1 MSLKATKRVKY
12 PKLEQKMLDNV
23 LIRDYYKYKV
33 PNRNKGG
40 ANLREILKQERI
52 KKGLT
57 QQALANLVGISR
69 VHYTQIENNSGN
81 KKPSLDV
88 AIGIKKVLG
97 YSGDDLFSVGSVPDK
112 NHLL

>member
-1 MSLKATKRVKY
+1 M
-12 PKLEQKMLDNV
+12 
-23 LIRDYYKYKV
+23 
-33 PNRNKGG
+33 
-40 ANLREILKQERI
+40 REILKQERI

-57 QQALANLVGISR
+57 QQELANLVGISR
-69 VHYTQIENNSGN
+69 VHYTQIENNSRN

-97 YSGDDLFSVGSVPDK
+97 YSGDDLFSVANVPNK